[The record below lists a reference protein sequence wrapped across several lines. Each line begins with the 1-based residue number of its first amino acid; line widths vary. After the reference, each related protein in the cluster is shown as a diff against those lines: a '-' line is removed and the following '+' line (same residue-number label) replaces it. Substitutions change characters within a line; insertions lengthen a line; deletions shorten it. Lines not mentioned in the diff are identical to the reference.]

1 MDFFVKNGYNS
12 LMYEKR
18 YVRRALQVKKN
29 KVFQTLTL
37 VSQFGITMLVPIL
50 LCTLIGVYIGEK
62 FSIPIITVPL
72 FMLGALAGFRNIYIM
87 AKKTYE
93 DRNDGNAKKNK

>member
-1 MDFFVKNGYNS
+1 MVIIALCTKKIY
-12 LMYEKR
+12 L
-18 YVRRALQVKKN
+18 RRALQVKKN
-29 KVFQTLTL
+29 NVFRSLTL
-37 VSQFGITMLVPIL
+37 VSQFGITMIVPIL

-72 FMLGALAGFRNIYIM
+72 FLIGALAGFRNIYIM

-93 DRNDGNAKKNK
+93 DGKDGNAKKNK